1 MKKLFVAIIPALLI
15 TFLVV
20 YSSCNDVPVDGTS
33 TENSQSDNSLSS
45 VKEDNSQSNVLS
57 TDGKD
62 SRTGSDPGINITDA
76 APQCGVFIGPSPATV
91 YIQQGTQYTYTYSA
105 SAAVVYSPTFT
116 LRYLNILDN
125 GNFVSVINNWTS
137 GTCGS
142 PAVTS
147 WSNYGQGTISLGG
160 GFHKIS
166 AHLRYSCVI
175 GGQPVNIDDTV
186 HTSVNVVVLTIPST
200 PYVSFSTIGQPP
212 SRRPYLTWTASSPN
226 VTGYV
231 IQRRN
236 YPNGEFQDFASVNGS
251 TLSFTDN
258 SITVVTHRYDLVY
271 YNVEYRVRA
280 VNQIG
285 SSGYQAPSYEWYKH
299 GCYSYTLGYICDI
312 E

>member
-1 MKKLFVAIIPALLI
+1 MKKLFAAIIPALLI

-20 YSSCNDVPVDGTS
+20 YSSCNDVPVEGTS
-33 TENSQSDNSLSS
+33 SESLQPDNGSSTSQTEESPNSTL
-45 VKEDNSQSNVLS
+45 L
-57 TDGKD
+57 TDGKN
-62 SRTGSDPGINITDA
+62 SQPRSEEPNLTDA
-76 APQCGVFIGPSPATV
+76 APACGVTIGPGPGTV
-91 YIQQGTQYTYTYSA
+91 YIPAGTQYTYTYGA

-125 GNFVSVINNWTS
+125 GSFVTVINNWTI

-186 HTSVNVVVLTIPST
+186 HTSINVIALTIPST
-200 PYVSFSTIGQPP
+200 PSVMFSTIGQPP
-212 SRRPYLTWTASSPN
+212 ARRPYLTWTASTPN
-226 VTGYV
+226 VTSYV
-231 IQRRN
+231 IQRRY
-236 YPNGEFQDFASVNGS
+236 YPNGQFQDFASVNGS

-258 SITVVTHRYDLVY
+258 SITVVTNRYDHVY

-280 VNQIG
+280 VNSIG

-299 GCYSYTLGYICDI
+299 GCYSYTLGYICA
-312 E
+312 EE